1 MHGQQNVRLVIGN
14 FIWQKFTPRY
24 RVTNQIFNTLKSVST
39 VLKQTHSYFW
49 LSNWKCLFK
58 LSETD
63 GATNFCVRSTP
74 IAKT

>member
-39 VLKQTHSYFW
+39 VLKQTHSYF
-49 LSNWKCLFK
+49 
-58 LSETD
+58 
-63 GATNFCVRSTP
+63 
-74 IAKT
+74 